1 MTKRVTIRIPADLHQ
16 WLIVKAGSETAR
28 KGKQVSMNI
37 LITAILKRARE
48 IDEKRGLSITIH

>member
-1 MTKRVTIRIPADLHQ
+1 MTQRVTIRIPPDLHK

-28 KGKQVSMNI
+28 RGKQVSMNT
-37 LITAILKRARE
+37 LITAILERARE

>member
-1 MTKRVTIRIPADLHQ
+1 MTQRVTIRIPADLHQ

-28 KGKQVSMNI
+28 KGKQISMNT
-37 LITAILKRARE
+37 LITAILERARE

>member
-37 LITAILKRARE
+37 LITAILERARE
-48 IDEKRGLSITIH
+48 IDEERGLSITIH